1 MGPGQPSIVV
11 QPGTKGGGLSEY
23 RSPTRNQH
31 CNPTTS
37 IVIQP
42 GTNTFLR
49 FGRRLRCFCF
59 HKARGLLFLSEARA
73 SLPSHTP
80 SLLLLHNK
88 LSPPFLYK
96 VHSFSV
102 RDKTSF
108 PSHRPGLPF
117 PQRRSAWGRRA
128 ADRLEQP
135 ALPSPRS
142 QGGAFKLRAPSR
154 LSPPPT
160 HDPDLVSLSF
170 APLCSKGAPTGEAA
184 AGQIR
189 RGTFALGVM

>member
-31 CNPTTS
+31 RNPTTS

-80 SLLLLHNK
+80 TLLLLHNK

-117 PQRRSAWGRRA
+117 PQRRSAFWFPRRDTSFTVRDKTPFPSHRPSLPFPQRRNA
-128 ADRLEQP
+128 FCPARDRREV
-135 ALPSPRS
+135 PSNCGHPRAS
-142 QGGAFKLRAPSR
+142 APH
-154 LSPPPT
+154 PQT
-160 HDPDLVSLSF
+160 
-170 APLCSKGAPTGEAA
+170 
-184 AGQIR
+184 IR
-189 RGTFALGVM
+189 TSYP